1 MKVFPEYFDF
11 NQFEMARENMHT
23 IKRPYIWFGGTLNF
37 NFQEYNS
44 NIKLQCVHWHRM
56 IKACVNTY
64 GYFDFL
70 KNIRCLEA
78 TEYFKQCIQLNGFFA
93 YHKKYYPQEYYHS
106 EYWRVS
112 PHYDNVFV
120 DADWEKRSEEKT
132 RFEHPWDFHNKTDTN
147 VTIKHLTYLIKGLKT

>member
-37 NFQEYNS
+37 NCQEYNS

-120 DADWEKRSEEKT
+120 DAD
-132 RFEHPWDFHNKTDTN
+132 
-147 VTIKHLTYLIKGLKT
+147 